1 MPESREG
8 TETGKTLR
16 GLTIVISQHSAE
28 SLSALDRAGF
38 SSGSSARLDQ
48 SIAQSL
54 MVALAVVVRKVFP
67 TCVPQ
72 GSLAEKYQAVQALE
86 FE

>member
-38 SSGSSARLDQ
+38 SSGSSSRLDQ

-54 MVALAVVVRKVFP
+54 MVALAVVMQKVF
-67 TCVPQ
+67 VPQ
-72 GSLAEKYQAVQALE
+72 GSIAEKYQAVQALG

>member
-8 TETGKTLR
+8 TEIGKTLR
-16 GLTIVISQHSAE
+16 GLTIVISQQPTE
-28 SLSALDRAGF
+28 SLSALDRTGF

-54 MVALAVVVRKVFP
+54 MVALAVVVRNVFP

-72 GSLAEKYQAVQALE
+72 GSLAEKYQAVQALG

>member
-1 MPESREG
+1 MVIPQHLTES
-8 TETGKTLR
+8 
-16 GLTIVISQHSAE
+16 I
-28 SLSALDRAGF
+28 SALDRAGF

-54 MVALAVVVRKVFP
+54 MVALAVVVQKVFP
-67 TCVPQ
+67 TCVSQ